1 MISVKVL
8 IVYDSR
14 TGNTEMMANRV
25 AKAVKENG
33 LEAVLKKV
41 DEASVDEL
49 PNVEALILGSPV
61 YYGLPTG
68 KIKTF
73 IDESV
78 KYHGKLT
85 HLVGGAFCSAGGT
98 HTGSET
104 TILAL
109 TEAMLVHGMIVQGNP
124 HGNHYGP
131 AAVGAPDDKALEHC
145 DKLAERVCNLVK
157 NLNS

>member
-1 MISVKVL
+1 LKVL

-14 TGNTEMMANRV
+14 TGNTEKMAQRV
-25 AKAVKENG
+25 AEAIEENG
-33 LEAVLKKV
+33 LEAVLKNV
-41 DEASVDEL
+41 DEASVDDL
-49 PNVEALILGSPV
+49 SSVQALILGSPV
-61 YYGLPTG
+61 YYGLPTA
-68 KIKTF
+68 KIKGF
-73 IDESV
+73 IDASI

-109 TEAMLVHGMIVQGNP
+109 LHAMLVHGMIVQGYP

-131 AAVGAPDDKALEHC
+131 AAVGSPDDKALEHC
-145 DKLAERVCNLVK
+145 DKLAERVANLVNK
-157 NLNS
+157 LNQ

>member
-1 MISVKVL
+1 MSSMKVL

-14 TGNTEMMANRV
+14 TGNTEEM
-25 AKAVKENG
+25 AKAVSKGIEENG
-33 LEAVLKKV
+33 LTPVLRNV

-49 PNVEALILGSPV
+49 PNVKAVILGSPV

-68 KIKTF
+68 KIKGF

-109 TEAMLVHGMIVQGNP
+109 LESLLVHGMIVQGNP

-131 AAVGAPDDKALEHC
+131 ASVGAPDEKALEHC
-145 DKLAERVCNLVK
+145 RKLAERVANLVK
-157 NLNS
+157 KLNP

>member
-1 MISVKVL
+1 VIIVKVL
-8 IVYDSR
+8 IIYDSR
-14 TGNTEMMANRV
+14 TGNTEKMAKRV
-25 AKAVKENG
+25 AKAVDENG

-41 DEASVDEL
+41 DDASVDDL
-49 PNVEALILGSPV
+49 PNVQALILGSPV

-73 IDESV
+73 IDESI

-85 HLVGGAFCSAGGT
+85 HLVGGAFCTAGGT
-98 HTGSET
+98 HTGAES

-109 TEAMLVHGMIVQGNP
+109 NEAMFVHGMIIQGTP

-131 AAVGAPDDKALEHC
+131 ASVGAPNDKALEHC

-157 NLNS
+157 KLNS